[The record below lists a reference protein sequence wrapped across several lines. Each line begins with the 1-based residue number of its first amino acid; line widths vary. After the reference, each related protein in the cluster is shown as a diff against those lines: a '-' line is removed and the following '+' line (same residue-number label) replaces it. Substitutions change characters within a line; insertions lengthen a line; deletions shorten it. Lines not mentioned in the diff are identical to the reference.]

1 MPAGDITQGYIFVPA
16 EKSIDQVKMNA
27 IVGNAYI
34 NPAFV
39 SAQTA
44 STSATTGDYF
54 LVLKSGGTLAKIVYD
69 DLANSLGS
77 STGMTS
83 AITSVRLRSYNA
95 LASANCNFE
104 VDQRQAGNSVAIA
117 GQGVSAIDRWRF
129 GVPPAATMRISA
141 QQVATNVAVP
151 GTSSFYITS
160 QILRTT
166 LTTVQASLGASD
178 TMALWT
184 NIEGPALRELLGDVH
199 SVSILVRSSVASLK
213 FGFSLQSTSGTI
225 YTLGKL
231 CTLAAANTWQLITLA
246 NLPLWPAGG
255 TWPLT
260 PGGSTA
266 AYQAVISLAGGS
278 SAILPAN
285 DTWQASANYV
295 PVGISNFAAST
306 VNSTF
311 DLAFLQHESGATVSQ
326 LMDLPFSGSNGNLE
340 ACQRYFQKTYLY
352 GTIPG
357 AVAMPGLRTA
367 WAGAAG
373 AAIGPFSFTRS
384 MAKAPTMTAYNYNSG
399 AINSIRDSGGVD
411 RAVTSFSNVGDNG
424 FQSIAVTGLA
434 ASTFAYVHYTADT
447 GW

>member
-1 MPAGDITQGYIFVPA
+1 MPAGDITQGYVFVPA
-16 EKSIDQVKMNA
+16 EKNIDQVKMNA

-104 VDQRQAGNSVAIA
+104 VDQRQAGNSIAIA
-117 GQGVSAIDRWRF
+117 GQGVTAIDRWRF

-213 FGFSLQSTSGTI
+213 FGLSLQSTSGTI

-231 CTLAAANTWQLITLA
+231 CTLAAANTWQLITLP

-260 PGGSTA
+260 PGGATA
-266 AYQAVISLAGGS
+266 AYTLTISLAGGS
-278 SAILPAN
+278 STILPAN
-285 DTWQASANYV
+285 DTWQASANSV

-311 DLAFLQHESGATVSQ
+311 DLAFLQHESGPNCTTLNDQ
-326 LMDLPFSGSNGNLE
+326 GCDFFTNLTR
-340 ACQRYFQKTYLY
+340 CQRYFAKTHNHAVKPGNPDSGNAGPTWYNTN
-352 GTIPG
+352 GTSGWTGTYPFKVTM
-357 AVAMPGLRTA
+357 AKTPTVTCYN
-367 WAGAAG
+367 WNTGAANSLR
-373 AAIGPFSFTRS
+373 A
-384 MAKAPTMTAYNYNSG
+384 SG
-399 AINSIRDSGGVD
+399 ANVTVTAVFADQDGCNSLT
-411 RAVTSFSNVGDNG
+411 TST
-424 FQSIAVTGLA
+424 TGTGQGA
-434 ASTFAYVHYTADT
+434 TPYFTADT